1 MMLTYYI
8 YCHSEKEGF
17 FMGRLENKVAI
28 VTGAGRGHAE
38 AVARRFAK
46 EGAAVAICDVIP
58 VQELEAKVGS
68 EIRSAGADVLCFET
82 DVSQEAP
89 VNEMVAATI
98 EKFGTVDILA
108 NVVGIAG
115 PTKDIWDMS
124 FAEWRRTLEVN
135 LDSLFICSK
144 AVLPEMIRKKYGKII
159 NFSSGTGKQPLSHRA
174 PYATS
179 KMGVIGFTRT
189 LAADVGRYNINVNAI
204 CPGWHVER
212 SLELARGRTKYM
224 NKPFDAE
231 ALRARYGQTN
241 PKSVIAGRWCA
252 DEGYSDKGAGP
263 EDAAALAVFLA
274 SHDSANMTGQDINCG
289 GTVMW

>member
-1 MMLTYYI
+1 MR
-8 YCHSEKEGF
+8 
-17 FMGRLENKVAI
+17 RLAGKVAI

-58 VQELEAKVGS
+58 MQELEAKVGS
-68 EIRSAGADVLCFET
+68 QIRAAGGDALCFET

-89 VNEMVAATI
+89 VNEMVTATI

-124 FAEWRRTLEVN
+124 LSEWRRTLEVN

-204 CPGWHVER
+204 CPGWHEER
-212 SLELARGRTKYM
+212 SLELARGRAEYM

-231 ALRARYGQTN
+231 ASRSRYRQSN
-241 PKSVIAGRWCA
+241 PKRVIAGRWCA
-252 DEGYSDKGAGP
+252 DEGYSDKGARP
-263 EDAAALAVFLA
+263 EDASALAVFLA
-274 SHDSANMTGQDINCG
+274 SDDSASMTGQDINCG

>member
-1 MMLTYYI
+1 MA
-8 YCHSEKEGF
+8 
-17 FMGRLENKVAI
+17 RLKNKVAI

-46 EGAAVAICDVIP
+46 EGAAVAICDVMP

-68 EIRSAGADVLCFET
+68 DIRAAGGDVRCFKT
-82 DVSQEAP
+82 DVSQEES
-89 VNEMVAATI
+89 VNQMVAATI
-98 EKFGTVDILA
+98 EQFGTVDILA

-124 FAEWRRTLEVN
+124 LQEWRHTLEVN

-144 AVLPEMIRKKYGKII
+144 AVLPEMIRKKYGRII

-189 LAADVGRYNINVNAI
+189 LAADVGRYNVTVNAI
-204 CPGWHVER
+204 CPGWHMER
-212 SLELARGRTKYM
+212 SLELAKGRAEYM
-224 NKPFDAE
+224 NKPFDEE
-231 ALRARYGQTN
+231 ALRERYQRTN
-241 PKSVIAGRWCA
+241 QSKKCHSAGRWCA
-252 DEGYSDKGAGP
+252 D
-263 EDAAALAVFLA
+263 
-274 SHDSANMTGQDINCG
+274 IN
-289 GTVMW
+289 TKATAIKVQAPKMPPR